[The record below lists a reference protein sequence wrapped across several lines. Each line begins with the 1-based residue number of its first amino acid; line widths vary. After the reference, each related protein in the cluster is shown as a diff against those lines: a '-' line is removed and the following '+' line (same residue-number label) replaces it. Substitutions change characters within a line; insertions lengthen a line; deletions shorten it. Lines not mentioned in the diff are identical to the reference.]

1 MQAKTFKRS
10 AAALAVSLAVAA
22 GAGYLSARHGIAD
35 VHAESVPAVS
45 APASPAAAMA
55 MPDFETI
62 VARSGPAVV
71 NISVEGLVKTRGI
84 ASPFGQLDPNDPFSE
99 FFRRFGPGLQMPGG
113 EQVVRG
119 QGSGFIVSPDGVILT
134 NAHVVAEADTVTVK
148 LTDKREFT
156 AKVLGI
162 DKATDLAVLKIDADK
177 LPTLPL
183 AAPDSTRVGQWVVA
197 IGSPFGFEN
206 SVTAGIV
213 SAKSRSLPD
222 EGYVP
227 FLQTDVAI
235 NPGNS
240 GGPLLNLKGEVVGI
254 NSQIY
259 SRSGGYQ
266 GVSFAIPIEVANN
279 VKDQL
284 LAHGKVT
291 RGRIGVGIQEMNQA
305 LSESFGLKSANGALI
320 SQVQPG
326 SPAEKAGL
334 QPGDVILKLNGERI
348 TNSNELPPKVAAMAP
363 GSKITLQVWRKGE
376 TRDISV
382 TLGAQAAEEVASA
395 DTPAADHGRLGVAVR
410 PLNADEAAQL
420 KAKGGVVVLQV
431 AGAAKRAGIQPGD
444 VVLAVNGQPVADVAA
459 LQRMISGAD
468 KHVALLIQ
476 RQDARL
482 FVPVELG

>member
-1 MQAKTFKRS
+1 MKAKTFKRS
-10 AAALAVSLAVAA
+10 AAALAVGLAVAA
-22 GAGYLSARHGIAD
+22 GTGYVTARHGIAE
-35 VHAESVPAVS
+35 VHAESAPVMS
-45 APASPAAAMA
+45 APAAPAAAMS
-55 MPDFETI
+55 MPDFAAI

-134 NAHVVAEADTVTVK
+134 NAHVVADADTVTVK

-162 DKATDLAVLKIDADK
+162 DKATDLAVLKIDAGG

-183 AAPDSTRVGQWVVA
+183 AAPDSTRVGQWVLA

-266 GVSFAIPIEVANN
+266 GVSFAIPIEVANS

-284 LAHGKVT
+284 LANGKVT

-320 SQVQPG
+320 SQVEPG

-334 QPGDVILKLNGERI
+334 QPGDVILKLNGEPI

-363 GSKITLQVWRKGE
+363 GTKITLQVWRKGS
-376 TRDISV
+376 TRDIGV
-382 TLGAQAAEEVASA
+382 TLGAQAPEEVASA
-395 DTPAADHGRLGVAVR
+395 DTPAPDHGRLGVAVR
-410 PLNADEAAQL
+410 PLNPDEAAQL

-459 LQRMISGAD
+459 LQRLISGSD
-468 KHVALLIQ
+468 HHVALLIQ